1 MDNIKVEVKLCGNK
15 GKMEG
20 RNMEEPMM
28 QGNSPKTQYKLER

>member
-20 RNMEEPMM
+20 RNMEELMM
-28 QGNSPKTQYKLER
+28 QGNFFKIQYKFER